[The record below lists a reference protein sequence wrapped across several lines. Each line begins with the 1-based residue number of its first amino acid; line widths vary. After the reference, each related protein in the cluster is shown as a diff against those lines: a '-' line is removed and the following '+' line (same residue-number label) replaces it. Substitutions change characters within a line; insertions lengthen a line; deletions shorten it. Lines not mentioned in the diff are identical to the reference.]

1 MGNAPAA
8 VLLERQSEGALAPPG
23 SYLCLHAAGVSL
35 QSSVMTHLDK
45 VRFEVARYEHL
56 LLAFDVRESSTGTLN
71 LVIGLR
77 SPVNGVGDYVAP
89 VHPRDIDH
97 PQFEWT
103 FQRYLYDC
111 IHDYMVELFTK
122 NPQELERAQ

>member
-1 MGNAPAA
+1 
-8 VLLERQSEGALAPPG
+8 
-23 SYLCLHAAGVSL
+23 
-35 QSSVMTHLDK
+35 MTHLEK

-56 LLAFDVRESSTGTLN
+56 VLAFDVRESPAGTPD
-71 LVIGLR
+71 LVIALK
-77 SPVNGVGDYVAP
+77 SPVAGASEYIAS

-111 IHDYMVELFTK
+111 IHDYMAELFTR
-122 NPQELERAQ
+122 NPQKLEQAQ

>member
-1 MGNAPAA
+1 MGRHRSPHG
-8 VLLERQSEGALAPPG
+8 LG
-23 SYLCLHAAGVSL
+23 SVTPQRSVGL
-35 QSSVMTHLDK
+35 QSWVMTQLDK

-56 LLAFDVRESSTGTLN
+56 LLFFDARESAAGTPD
-71 LVIGLR
+71 LVIGLK
-77 SPVNGVGDYVAP
+77 SPIENVSDYVAP

-111 IHDYMVELFTK
+111 IHDYMAELFTR
-122 NPQELERAQ
+122 NPQELGPRR